1 MTTITFPCEK
11 CGTALSIGCELL
23 GGDVECPICKTVFQ
37 APCEEATERPTD
49 QNVSAMY
56 HHARLDY
63 EAGGSAFGI
72 LLIEIL
78 VAASGLGLCLGSAWA
93 FGLSLVVML
102 VALIRCPQ
110 FGLFLGVGL
119 GLMGGALLAVPIFY
133 LWDES
138 LSAAIV
144 GGILVAGLLVGMN
157 VMAIRWART

>member
-1 MTTITFPCEK
+1 M
-11 CGTALSIGCELL
+11 
-23 GGDVECPICKTVFQ
+23 
-37 APCEEATERPTD
+37 
-49 QNVSAMY
+49 
-56 HHARLDY
+56 
-63 EAGGSAFGI
+63 
-72 LLIEIL
+72 
-78 VAASGLGLCLGSAWA
+78 AASGLGLCLGSAWA